1 MTSGPAGWHIDC
13 SRVEGEA
20 IVGACGKLCPPKGI
34 QRHSKSIKQTKK
46 YGVKNNVSTLES
58 GLGGGEERL

>member
-13 SRVEGEA
+13 S
-20 IVGACGKLCPPKGI
+20 GAGGGKQLLELVVSCVPQKI
-34 QRHSKSIKQTKK
+34 QRHSKSTKQTQK
-46 YGVKNNVSTLES
+46 YGVKNNVLTLES